1 MDEQT
6 LAAYDAASPQFARDW
21 REQPA
26 PTDLYELLLAHFRPG
41 PTVDIG
47 CGTGRDTAWLA
58 ANGYAASGYDASE
71 GLLRQARESY
81 PAIRFGLAVLPELN
95 DLVAGAN
102 ENVLCETV
110 IMHLDP
116 SVVGAA
122 TRRLLALLR
131 SSGTLFLSWRVT
143 EGESMR
149 DPSGRLYAAFDK
161 RLVTGELAAGDTIL
175 LNQESVNLSSG
186 KKVHRLIVR
195 RSIAAP

>member
-6 LAAYDAASPQFARDW
+6 LAAYDAASGRFAQEW

-26 PTDLYELLLAHFRPG
+26 PADLYDLLRTHFRPG

-47 CGTGRDTAWLA
+47 CGAGRDTAWLVA
-58 ANGYAASGYDASE
+58 SGYAATGYDASE

-81 PAIRFGLAVLPELN
+81 PEIRFGLAVLPELTG
-95 DLVAGAN
+95 LPAGTY

-131 SSGTLFLSWRVT
+131 PSGTLFLSWRVT
-143 EGESMR
+143 EGGSIR
-149 DPSGRLYAAFDK
+149 DTSGRLYAAFDK
-161 RLVTGELAAGDTIL
+161 RRVTDTLAPGDAIL
-175 LNQESVNLSSG
+175 IDREDVNVSSG

-195 RSIAAP
+195 RSADPS